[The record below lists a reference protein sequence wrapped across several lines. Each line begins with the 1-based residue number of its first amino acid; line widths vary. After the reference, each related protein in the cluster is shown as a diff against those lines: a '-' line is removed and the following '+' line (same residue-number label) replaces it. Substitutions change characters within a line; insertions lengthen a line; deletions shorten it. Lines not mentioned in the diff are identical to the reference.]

1 MLAEV
6 AVPGPVRRLFSYTV
20 PAELVARCVPG
31 VRVLVPFARRRVTA
45 YVVAL
50 ADAPPPDPSSPDAAP
65 IALKPIDEVL
75 DDAPSLDAGLL
86 DLTRWAADY
95 YAVSWGDVLRTALP
109 GLQAPVRLEVAL
121 TEAGAAALAGGRAGR
136 TAGPTLAAIIR
147 ATGAA
152 GRALPIGDI
161 RRRAG
166 EAVPVGRLRVLARRG
181 WVLLREVMTATGPAV
196 RRETW
201 VFAAPLAPSPGAAAG
216 ETATGADAQ
225 TRAEDAAPA
234 RRARLGTKQAAVLER
249 LRAAPEGMR
258 LADLLAATGA
268 GHATV
273 RGLEAKGAVRC
284 EAREAPRTPI
294 ALSAR
299 TAPQNAHELTE
310 EQAAAFAAIA
320 AGVKARRFA
329 TFLLFGVT
337 GSGKTEVYLRA
348 IEATLAEGRGAIYL
362 VPEIGLTPLLARRM
376 QARFGDT
383 LALLHSGLSE
393 GERHDQWRR
402 VRDGRA
408 KVVLG
413 ARSAVFAPVADP
425 GLIVVDEEHDASY
438 KQDEHPRYQGRDLA
452 VLRASMAGALAILGS
467 ATPSMESYQHAL
479 EEKYHLL
486 TLTGRPGGASM
497 PTVHRVDM
505 RQEYQEVGREAIL
518 SRRLL
523 GALRER
529 LDRGEQSIVLLNRR
543 GFSTFV
549 LCRACGRPIECSA
562 CSIAMTLHLK
572 ERRLRCHYC
581 NEHRAVP
588 GACPACGSGHLHF
601 GGTGTERL
609 EETMTSLLPG
619 ARIARMD
626 RDSVRG
632 RGSVEELLD
641 RVERGDVDILMGT
654 QMVAKGHDFP
664 NVTLV
669 GVLAADA
676 LLGMPDFR
684 AGERTF
690 QLLAQVAGRSG
701 RRERAGEVIVQA
713 WDPGHHAVRAACE
726 HDFEAFAH
734 DELAYRRTLQ
744 YPPFAALALLVFR
757 DRDYDTARARAG
769 TLAAGLRRLHL
780 PDLGI
785 LGPAPAPL
793 ERLRGEFR
801 VQVMLKGRTRAAVR
815 RGMSEA
821 ADLLERA
828 GVRPDNVTLDVDPV
842 STL

>member
-1 MLAEV
+1 MLAAV

-20 PAELVARCVPG
+20 PAALVPRCVPG
-31 VRVLVPFARRRVTA
+31 VRVLVPFGRRRVTA

-50 ADAPPPDPSSPDAAP
+50 SDVPPPGTSPAGAAP

-86 DLTRWAADY
+86 ELTRWAAEY
-95 YAVSWGDVLRTALP
+95 YAASWGDVIRTALP
-109 GLQAPVRLEVAL
+109 GLQAPVRLEVTL
-121 TEAGAAALAGGRAGR
+121 SEAGAAALAGGRAGR
-136 TAGPTLAAIIR
+136 TAGPTLAAILR

-152 GRALPIGDI
+152 GRPLPIGDI
-161 RRRAG
+161 RRKAG

-181 WVLLREVMTATGPAV
+181 WVLLREVMTATGPMV

-201 VFAAPLAPSPGAAAG
+201 VFAAAGAGSGTCVDDAGAP
-216 ETATGADAQ
+216 
-225 TRAEDAAPA
+225 

-258 LADLLAATGA
+258 LAELLAATGA

-273 RGLEAKGAVRC
+273 RGLETRGAVRL

-299 TAPQNAHELTE
+299 AVPQGAHELTV
-310 EQAAAFAAIA
+310 EQVAAFDTIA

-329 TFLLFGVT
+329 TYLLFGVT

-383 LALLHSGLSE
+383 LALLHSGLSD

-402 VRDGRA
+402 VRDGRV

-452 VLRASMAGALAILGS
+452 VLRASMAGAVAILGS

-505 RQEYQEVGREAIL
+505 RQEFEEVGREAIL

-523 GALRER
+523 EALRER
-529 LDRGEQSIVLLNRR
+529 LDRREQSIVLLNRR

-549 LCRACGRPIECSA
+549 LCRSCGRPIECSA
-562 CSIAMTLHLK
+562 CSIALTLHLK

-609 EETMTSLLPG
+609 EETMRSLLPQ

-713 WDPGHHAVRAACE
+713 WDPGHHAVRAACD
-726 HDFEAFAH
+726 HDFEAFAR
-734 DELAYRRTLQ
+734 DELSYRRTLQ

-757 DRDYDTARARAG
+757 DRDFDTARGRAG

-801 VQVMLKGRTRAAVR
+801 VQVMLKGRSRAAVR

-828 GVRPDNVTLDVDPV
+828 GVRPDSVTLDVDPV

>member
-1 MLAEV
+1 MLATV
-6 AVPGPVRRLFSYTV
+6 AVPGPVRRLFSYAV
-20 PAELVARCVPG
+20 PAALAPRCIPG
-31 VRVLVPFARRRVTA
+31 VRVLVPFGRRRVTA
-45 YVVAL
+45 WLVAL
-50 ADAPPPDPSSPDAAP
+50 SEAPLPDAAP
-65 IALKPIDEVL
+65 VALKPIEAVL
-75 DDAPSLDAGLL
+75 DDTPSLDAGLL

-95 YAVSWGDVLRTALP
+95 YAASWGDVIRTALP
-109 GLQAPVRLEVAL
+109 GLQAPVRLEAAL
-121 TEAGAAALAGGRAGR
+121 TEAGAAMLAAGRAGR
-136 TAGPTLAAIIR
+136 TAGPTLAAILR
-147 ATGAA
+147 ATGAT
-152 GRALPIGDI
+152 GRLLPVGDI
-161 RRRAG
+161 RRKAG
-166 EAVPVGRLRVLARRG
+166 EPVPVGRLRLLARRG
-181 WVLLREVMTATGPAV
+181 LVLLREVVTATGPAV
-196 RRETW
+196 RRESW
-201 VFAAPLAPSPGAAAG
+201 VLPVAAAG
-216 ETATGADAQ
+216 EGAVPAGGAATPAAGRRRVGSKQ
-225 TRAEDAAPA
+225 T
-234 RRARLGTKQAAVLER
+234 AVLER
-249 LRAAPEGMR
+249 LRQAPEGMR
-258 LADLLAATGA
+258 LGELLEATGA

-273 RGLEAKGAVRC
+273 RALATRGALRL
-284 EAREAPRTPI
+284 EAREMSRTPI
-294 ALSAR
+294 ALAAPA
-299 TAPQNAHELTE
+299 APQAAPDLTV
-310 EQAAAFAAIA
+310 EQAAAVEAIG
-320 AGVKARRFA
+320 AGVQARCFA
-329 TFLLFGVT
+329 TYLLFGVT
-337 GSGKTEVYLRA
+337 GSGKTEVYMRA
-348 IEATLAEGRGAIYL
+348 IEATLAGGRGAIYL

-383 LALLHSGLSE
+383 LALLHSGLSD

-402 VRDGRA
+402 VRDGRV

-425 GLIVVDEEHDASY
+425 GIVVVDEEHDASY
-438 KQDEHPRYQGRDLA
+438 KQDEHPRYHGRDLA
-452 VLRASMAGALAILGS
+452 VLRASMAGAVAILGS

-479 EEKYHLL
+479 EEKYRLL
-486 TLTGRPGGASM
+486 ALTGRPGGASM
-497 PTVHRVDM
+497 PAVHRVDM
-505 RQEYQEVGREAIL
+505 RQEFEEVGRETIL

-549 LCRACGRPIECSA
+549 LCRACGRPIECRA
-562 CSIAMTLHLK
+562 CSIALTLHLK

-588 GACPACGSGHLHF
+588 AACPACGSGHLHF

-609 EETMTSLLPG
+609 EETMASLLPR

-632 RGSVEELLD
+632 RGSVEALLD
-641 RVERGDVDILMGT
+641 RVERGAVDILMGT

-713 WDPGHHAVRAACE
+713 WDPGHHAVRAACD
-726 HDFEAFAH
+726 HDFEAFAR

-744 YPPFAALALLVFR
+744 YPPFAALALMVFR
-757 DRDYDTARARAG
+757 DRDFDTARARAG
-769 TLAAGLRRLHL
+769 ALAAGLRRLRL
-780 PDLGI
+780 PGLGI

-801 VQVMLKGRTRAAVR
+801 VQVMLKGGSRAVVR
-815 RGMSEA
+815 RGMAEA

-828 GVRPDNVTLDVDPV
+828 GVRPDGVTLDVDPV

>member
-1 MLAEV
+1 MLAAV
-6 AVPGPVRRLFSYTV
+6 AVPGPVRRLFSYSV
-20 PAELVARCVPG
+20 PAELVPRCVPG
-31 VRVLVPFARRRVTA
+31 VRVLVPFGRRRVTA

-50 ADAPPPDPSSPDAAP
+50 SEGPPPDASGPDAAGLDAVP
-65 IALKPIDEVL
+65 MALKPIDEVL
-75 DDAPSLDAGLL
+75 DDAPSIDAGLL

-95 YAVSWGDVLRTALP
+95 YAASWGDVIRTALP

-136 TAGPTLAAIIR
+136 TAGPTLAAVLK

-152 GRALPIGDI
+152 GRSLPIGDI

-181 WVLLREVMTATGPAV
+181 WILLREVMTATGPVA
-196 RRETW
+196 RHETW
-201 VFAAPLAPSPGAAAG
+201 VFAAGAV
-216 ETATGADAQ
+216 
-225 TRAEDAAPA
+225 PPV
-234 RRARLGTKQAAVLER
+234 RLGIKQAAVIER
-249 LRAAPEGMR
+249 LRTSPEGMR

-273 RGLEAKGAVRC
+273 RGLEARGAVRL
-284 EAREAPRTPI
+284 EAREAPRTPV
-294 ALSAR
+294 ALSSPAVQQD
-299 TAPQNAHELTE
+299 ALDLTV
-310 EQAAAFAAIA
+310 EQAAAFDAIA

-425 GLIVVDEEHDASY
+425 GLLVVDEEHDASY

-452 VLRASMAGALAILGS
+452 VLRASMAGAVAILGS

-497 PTVHRVDM
+497 PIVHRVDM
-505 RQEYQEVGREAIL
+505 RREFEEVGREAIL

-523 GALRER
+523 AALRER

-609 EETMTSLLPG
+609 EETMTSYLPQ

-713 WDPGHHAVRAACE
+713 WDPGHHAVRAACD
-726 HDFEAFAH
+726 HDFEAFAR
-734 DELAYRRTLQ
+734 DEMAYRRTLQ

-801 VQVMLKGRTRAAVR
+801 VQVMLKGKSRAAVR

-828 GVRPDNVTLDVDPV
+828 GVRPDSVTLDVDPV